1 MSQLSGNPVVLAIG
15 SERHIF
21 IIKDNTLIHLKSKT
35 ELFTFENNRNLC
47 GSDKL
52 AVRARLQELI
62 KAEGA
67 DAINDRLRGE
77 HNA

>member
-21 IIKDNTLIHLKSKT
+21 IIKDNALIHLKSKT
-35 ELFTFENNRNLC
+35 ELFTFENNSNLC

-67 DAINDRLRGE
+67 DAINDRLKGV
-77 HNA
+77 